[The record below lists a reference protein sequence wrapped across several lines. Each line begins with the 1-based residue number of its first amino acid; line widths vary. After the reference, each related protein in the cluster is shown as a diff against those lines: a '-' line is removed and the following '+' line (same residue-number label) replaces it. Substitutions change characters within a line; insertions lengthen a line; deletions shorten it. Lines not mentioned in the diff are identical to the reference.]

1 MDKYTVLKHH
11 FGYASFRGGQER
23 LIDAVLDGR
32 DVLGI
37 MPTGG
42 GKSLCYQIPALLL
55 PGMTVVVSPLISLMK
70 DQVMALKNAG
80 VAAAYVN
87 SSLTG
92 EQLARVYDN
101 IRRGVYKLLYIAP
114 ERLQS
119 DGFAELARRL
129 PIALLAVDEAH
140 CISQWG
146 NDFRPSYL
154 RIADFIRGLPT
165 RPVVAAFTATATEQV
180 RRDIEEKLEM
190 RAPLRVVTGFDRPNL
205 RFEVLRPRQRPAAL
219 LELVEKRR
227 GKSGII

>member
-114 ERLQS
+114 ERQLVLP
-119 DGFAELARRL
+119 ALVLAHRL
-129 PIALLAVDEAH
+129 FSWH
-140 CISQWG
+140 
-146 NDFRPSYL
+146 NDKTPFLSHEGV
-154 RIADFIRGLPT
+154 I
-165 RPVVAAFTATATEQV
+165 
-180 RRDIEEKLEM
+180 K
-190 RAPLRVVTGFDRPNL
+190 
-205 RFEVLRPRQRPAAL
+205 
-219 LELVEKRR
+219 
-227 GKSGII
+227 

>member
-92 EQLARVYDN
+92 EQLAPGVRQYPAGRV
-101 IRRGVYKLLYIAP
+101 
-114 ERLQS
+114 
-119 DGFAELARRL
+119 
-129 PIALLAVDEAH
+129 
-140 CISQWG
+140 
-146 NDFRPSYL
+146 
-154 RIADFIRGLPT
+154 
-165 RPVVAAFTATATEQV
+165 
-180 RRDIEEKLEM
+180 
-190 RAPLRVVTGFDRPNL
+190 
-205 RFEVLRPRQRPAAL
+205 
-219 LELVEKRR
+219 
-227 GKSGII
+227 